1 MHRRLLLTAWLPL
14 LPWIGTAL
22 AQNPPSPEAAPA
34 APPRLNVPLD
44 VLQSEVGKRF
54 PLRYPLAG
62 LVNLDLAVPHLGLLP
77 ASNRLRAEMAVNA
90 AGPILQRSQPGT
102 FTVDFALR
110 YEHSDR
116 TLRAHQLKVY
126 RMRFPGLPAD
136 AAELLNTYAP
146 ALAEQSLREVVL
158 YQLNAQETAMADL
171 LGLRPG
177 RITVTGQGLGVELV
191 TKPL

>member
-1 MHRRLLLTAWLPL
+1 MHRRILLTAWLPL
-14 LPWIGTAL
+14 PPWIGTAL

-44 VLQSEVGKRF
+44 VLQSEVGQRF
-54 PLRYPLAG
+54 PLRYPVAG
-62 LVNLDLAVPHLGLLP
+62 LVNLDLAVPKLGLLP

>member
-1 MHRRLLLTAWLPL
+1 MYRRVLLTAWIPL
-14 LPWIGTAL
+14 LPWIGAAR
-22 AQNPPSPEAAPA
+22 AQAAPSPDAAPA
-34 APPRLNVPLD
+34 SPPRLNVPLD

-54 PLRYPLAG
+54 PLRYPVAG
-62 LVNLDLAVPHLGLLP
+62 LVNLDLAVPRLGLLP
-77 ASNRLRAEMAVNA
+77 ASNRLRAEMAVSA
-90 AGPILQRSQPGT
+90 AGPILQRSQAGT

-110 YEHSDR
+110 YEPGDR

-136 AAELLNTYAP
+136 AAELLNNYAP

-177 RITVTGQGLGVELV
+177 RITVTDQGLAVELV
-191 TKPL
+191 TRPL

>member
-1 MHRRLLLTAWLPL
+1 MYRRVLLTAWIPL
-14 LPWIGTAL
+14 LPWIGAAR
-22 AQNPPSPEAAPA
+22 AQAAPSPDAAPA
-34 APPRLNVPLD
+34 SPPRLNVPLD
-44 VLQSEVGKRF
+44 VLQNEVGKRF
-54 PLRYPLAG
+54 PLRYPVAG
-62 LVNLDLAVPHLGLLP
+62 LVNLDLAVPQLGLLP
-77 ASNRLRAEMAVNA
+77 ASNRLRAEMAVSA
-90 AGPILQRSQPGT
+90 AGPILQRSQAGT

-110 YEHSDR
+110 YEPGDR

-136 AAELLNTYAP
+136 AAELLNNYAP

-177 RITVTGQGLGVELV
+177 RITVTDQGLAVELV
-191 TKPL
+191 TRPL